1 MKALHLADVARAV
14 LVALAAVL
22 AACASAPKQQAVPE
36 AAPEAA
42 LVRAPQGFPVDVYER
57 LAAQGEAVYRVGPA
71 DALVVLTVRRGGSLA
86 RLGHDHVIASR
97 SMQGFVA
104 PAQGRADLYMPLA
117 ELTVDE
123 SALRTE
129 AGLDTQPT
137 PSDIEGTRTNM
148 QDKVLRVREF
158 PYALVQV
165 RDVDAKKQ
173 AASASVS
180 ITLLGTTRTSTVPLV
195 LVATRDGLRAIGMME
210 LKQSE
215 FGIAPLSLL
224 GGALQVEDA
233 FKVRFDIRARAPTS
247 P

>member
-1 MKALHLADVARAV
+1 MKAMHLAGIARAV
-14 LVALAAVL
+14 LVALAVLL
-22 AACASAPKQQAVPE
+22 AACGSAPKQQAAPAPE
-36 AAPEAA
+36 AAP
-42 LVRAPQGFPVDVYER
+42 VRAPQGFPADVYER

-71 DALVVLTVRRGGSLA
+71 DALVVLTVRRAGSLA

-104 PAQGRADLYMPLA
+104 TAQGRADLYMPLA

-123 SALRTE
+123 PALRTE

-148 QDKVLRVREF
+148 QDKVLRVQEF

-173 AASASVS
+173 AASATVS
-180 ITLLGTTRTSTVPLV
+180 ITLLGTTRTSTVPLI
-195 LVATRDGLRAIGMME
+195 LVTTQDALRAIGTME
-210 LKQSE
+210 LKQSD

-233 FKVRFDIRARAPTS
+233 FKVRFDIRARASMS

>member
-1 MKALHLADVARAV
+1 MHFAGVARAV
-14 LVALAAVL
+14 VLSLAVVV
-22 AACASAPKQQAVPE
+22 AACGSAPKQQVAPQAAV
-36 AAPEAA
+36 
-42 LVRAPQGFPVDVYER
+42 VRAPQGFPADVYER

-71 DALVVLTVRRGGSLA
+71 DALLVLTVRRGGSLA

-123 SALRTE
+123 HALRAQ

-137 PSDIEGTRTNM
+137 ASDIEGTQANM
-148 QDKVLRVREF
+148 QDKVLRVQEF

-165 RDVDAKKQ
+165 RDVDAKKP
-173 AASASVS
+173 ASASVS
-180 ITLLGTTRTSTVPLV
+180 ITLRGTTRTSTVPLM
-195 LVATRDGLRAIGMME
+195 LIETPDGLRVIGSME
-210 LKQSE
+210 LKQSD
-215 FGIAPLSLL
+215 FGIAPFSLL

-233 FKVRFDIRARAPTS
+233 FKVRFDIRARALTAARGTAA
-247 P
+247 

>member
-1 MKALHLADVARAV
+1 MKAMPVAAIARAV
-14 LVALAAVL
+14 VVALAAVL
-22 AACASAPKQQAVPE
+22 AACGSAPKQQAAPE
-36 AAPEAA
+36 AAPA
-42 LVRAPQGFPVDVYER
+42 RAPQGFPVDVYER

-71 DALVVLTVRRGGSLA
+71 DALVVLTVRRGGSLG

-123 SALRTE
+123 PALRTE

-137 PSDIEGTRTNM
+137 ASDIEGTRTNM
-148 QDKVLRVREF
+148 QDKVLRVQEF

-165 RDVDAKKQ
+165 RGVDAKTQ
-173 AASASVS
+173 PASANVS
-180 ITLLGTTRTSTVPLV
+180 ITLLGTTRTSTMPLI
-195 LVATRDGLRAIGMME
+195 LVTTQDALRAIGMTE

-215 FGIAPLSLL
+215 FGIAPFSLL

-233 FKVRFDIRARAPTS
+233 FKVRFDIRARASMS